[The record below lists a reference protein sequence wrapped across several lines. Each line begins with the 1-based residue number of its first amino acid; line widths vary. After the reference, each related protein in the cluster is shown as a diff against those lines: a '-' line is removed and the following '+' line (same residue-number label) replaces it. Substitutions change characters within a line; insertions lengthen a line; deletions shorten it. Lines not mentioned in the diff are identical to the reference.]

1 VDSDLRVV
9 VVGGGPAGITA
20 ALQARELGAQVTL
33 LEAGHVGDSTLNRGP
48 APVRTLARA
57 ARLARDWSSWA
68 EFGLAGPPPVPDL
81 PAMIANSERVARH
94 AREKR
99 DVPGYLRQQGINLAE
114 DLGPVRFTDPV
125 TLTARAG
132 NSSAGNSSAGVSRAS
147 GHADRTWTAD
157 RIILAVGGHAARLPI
172 PGAELALTYEDLPG
186 LETLPQRVAVIGGA
200 DTGCQLASIFDD
212 LGAAVTVYEAGA
224 AIIPAADADVSAEL
238 CRAFRARDM
247 TVATDTIVTALSPQ
261 HDGIRLDYRAGESA
275 GSSVAD
281 AVFMAVGWPA
291 STATL
296 DLRAAGVA
304 VTGPA
309 VAVDDCLRT
318 SVPHIFAA
326 GDVTGH
332 GMLVQTARME
342 GRIAAKNAVLGTA
355 DVISYDVIP
364 SGSFTDP
371 EYGRVGLT
379 EAAAAA
385 STEVVVGIARYSELL
400 RPVADG
406 RTDGFCKLIADRRS
420 HRLVGAHVLG
430 EYSAETVQTVAAC
443 MAAGLTVEHVAELQ
457 FAFPTFTEGV
467 SIAAQMICRDIGI
480 GRFPQVWS
488 YLGAEGGKGLSSH
501 GSDNPARRGRAQA
514 P

>member
-1 VDSDLRVV
+1 MDSDLRVL

-99 DVPGYLRQQGINLAE
+99 DVPGHLRQQGITLAE
-114 DLGPVRFTDPV
+114 DLGPVRFTGPA
-125 TLTARAG
+125 TMTTSAG
-132 NSSAGNSSAGVSRAS
+132 ISSAGIGSASD
-147 GHADRTWTAD
+147 HADQTWTAD
-157 RIILAVGGHAARLPI
+157 RIILAVGGRAARLPI

-186 LETLPQRVAVIGGA
+186 LETLPERVAVIGGA

-224 AIIPAADADVSAEL
+224 AIVPAADADVSAEL

-247 TVATDTIVTALSPQ
+247 TVVTDTIVTALSRQ
-261 HDGIRLDYRAGESA
+261 HDGIRVDYRAGESA
-275 GSSVAD
+275 GWSVAD
-281 AVFMAVGWPA
+281 AVFMAVGWPP

-296 DLRAAGVA
+296 DLQAAGVA
-304 VTGPA
+304 IAGPA
-309 VAVDDCLRT
+309 VTVDECLRT

-355 DVISYDVIP
+355 DVISYDVTP

-385 STEVVVGIARYSELL
+385 SADVVVGIARYSELL

-420 HRLVGAHVLG
+420 HRLLGAHVLG

-467 SIAAQMICRDIGI
+467 SIAAQMICRDIGV

-488 YLGAEGGKGLSSH
+488 YLGGGGGKGLSSH